1 MPVPALIGLSK
12 PPAKPVVLIDFA
24 KRKGR
29 FAKSFEN
36 KDLLRKVI
44 GALIVLFCWENELQ
58 SDIITLT
65 HL

>member
-1 MPVPALIGLSK
+1 MLIFLAGFF
-12 PPAKPVVLIDFA
+12 DFA
-24 KRKGR
+24 KRKGH

-36 KDLLRKVI
+36 EDLLRKLI
-44 GALIVLFCWENELQ
+44 GALIVLFWWENELQ

>member
-1 MPVPALIGLSK
+1 MLIFLASFF
-12 PPAKPVVLIDFA
+12 DFA

-36 KDLLRKVI
+36 ENLLRKVI
-44 GALIVLFCWENELQ
+44 GGLIVLFWWENELQ

>member
-1 MPVPALIGLSK
+1 MNFREKSLLIFLASFF
-12 PPAKPVVLIDFA
+12 D
-24 KRKGR
+24 

-36 KDLLRKVI
+36 ENLLRKVI
-44 GALIVLFCWENELQ
+44 GGLIVLFWWKNELQ

>member
-1 MPVPALIGLSK
+1 MNFREKSLLIFLASFF
-12 PPAKPVVLIDFA
+12 DFA
-24 KRKGR
+24 KRKGH

-36 KDLLRKVI
+36 DDLLRKVI
-44 GALIVLFCWENELQ
+44 GALIVLFWWENELQ